1 MCDALHA
8 HSCLPSAARVLHVPG
23 RVKCTG
29 GRGDGCVSTPPRGR
43 ESIAAPWRSAA
54 GIPGLAARHH
64 GRVVMQRLGERERE
78 KERDCSSGWL
88 CVCVCVCVCVSGPRR
103 VSVNARLCFLKVPWQ
118 HKCVHQYACTDIC
131 KYTQPSS
138 CVHAGISVLTFLP
151 KVFLSMYSLYC
162 YHVCPQP
169 PQFRLFSGKLP
180 HKQKCCS
187 SDIWFLF
194 FFCGCPGESSVM
206 LKHLEVLLKV
216 WVTACW
222 VRPAFVQMKCE
233 PIRGSY
239 NTSPTDLVKRVS
251 SSHSRWF
258 TGFIV
263 TDDME
268 MNHARAPL
276 SDDFLFWLR
285 VPLGS
290 PTRPPSY
297 RSCIYRQW
305 SITAVFFFTWLICCQ
320 QLRNNNILRML
331 AQPNQSSLQGK
342 HVQ

>member
-1 MCDALHA
+1 MHQGTWRWMRVHSSTGSGEHCCTLTQCSWDSGPRCSASWEGCDAT
-8 HSCLPSAARVLHVPG
+8 VG
-23 RVKCTG
+23 R
-29 GRGDGCVSTPPRGR
+29 
-43 ESIAAPWRSAA
+43 
-54 GIPGLAARHH
+54 
-64 GRVVMQRLGERERE
+64 ERERE
-78 KERDCSSGWL
+78 REGLFLRMT
-88 CVCVCVCVCVSGPRR
+88 VCVCVCVLGPRR

-290 PTRPPSY
+290 PTHPPSY
-297 RSCIYRQW
+297 RSCAFTVNGASWPY
-305 SITAVFFFTWLICCQ
+305 SSSPDSFAASSYATITFFAC
-320 QLRNNNILRML
+320 
-331 AQPNQSSLQGK
+331 
-342 HVQ
+342 